1 MPYWEWSDALSVG
14 VDEIDRQHKR
24 IVDFINQLDNAIHS
38 KDRDKINEII
48 TGLTDYTL
56 VHFEF
61 EEDLMHKMGYPLIAE
76 HSKTHV
82 SFKDRMVDYQK
93 RYNNG
98 EDISRKL
105 LTDLRIWLTNHIKK
119 DDQDYAP
126 ELRKVDHKGWWDKA
140 LHALL
145 R

>member
-1 MPYWEWSDALSVG
+1 MAYWEWSDALSVG
-14 VDEIDRQHKR
+14 VEEIDRQHKR
-24 IVDFINQLDNAIHS
+24 IIEYINQLDKAIY
-38 KDRDKINEII
+38 DRNPGPITEII
-48 TGLTDYTL
+48 KGLTNYTL

-61 EEDLMHKMGYPLIAE
+61 EEDLMHKIEYPLLDE
-76 HSKTHV
+76 HSKTHT
-82 SFKDRMVDYQK
+82 SFKNRMTDYQQ
-93 RYNNG
+93 RFDAG

-126 ELRKVDHKGWWDKA
+126 LLRQVDHKPWWNKA
-140 LHALL
+140 LHTLL

>member
-1 MPYWEWSDALSVG
+1 MAYWEWSEELSVG
-14 VDEIDRQHKR
+14 IEEIDRQHKR
-24 IVDFINQLDNAIHS
+24 IIEYINQLDLAIQ
-38 KDRDKINEII
+38 DRNVAKIQDIMVGV
-48 TGLTDYTL
+48 TQYTL
-56 VHFEF
+56 THFQF
-61 EEDLMHKMGYPLIAE
+61 EEDLMRKMEYPLIDI
-76 HSKTHV
+76 HQKTHD
-82 SFKDRMVDYQK
+82 SFKNRMVEYQQRFSK
-93 RYNNG
+93 G

-105 LTDLRIWLTNHIKK
+105 LSDLRIWLTNHIKK